1 MGAQVAMEQVI
12 GFLQNSYLYCAVAG
26 TAVFAVLFVMQLMGG
41 DADGVDGVDGADSVL
56 EGMNLFSIRSVM
68 AFLAT
73 YGWAGLCFRHQ
84 GWSGVAIALG
94 CGVFMMLVISF
105 LTSFLMRMQ
114 SSGNLSADD
123 FVGSSA
129 RVYLSIPGGRAAGG
143 RVIVTLKG
151 CTREVAACADE
162 PIAQGVEV
170 TIVAALSANVYLVR
184 PLS

>member
-1 MGAQVAMEQVI
+1 MEQVI

-41 DADGVDGVDGADSVL
+41 DADGADGVDGADNVL
-56 EGMNLFSIRSVM
+56 EGMNIFSIRSVM

-123 FVGSSA
+123 FVGCGA

-162 PIAQGVEV
+162 PIAQGAEV

-184 PLS
+184 PLA

>member
-1 MGAQVAMEQVI
+1 MEQVI
-12 GFLQNSYLYCAVAG
+12 GFLQNSYVYCAVAG

-41 DADGVDGVDGADSVL
+41 DADGADGADGADSVL
-56 EGMNLFSIRSVM
+56 EGMNIFSIRSVM

-105 LTSFLMRMQ
+105 LMSFLMRMQ
-114 SSGNLSADD
+114 SSGNLSAEDY
-123 FVGSSA
+123 VGSSG
-129 RVYLSIPGGRAAGG
+129 RVYLSIPGGRASGG

-170 TIVAALSANVYLVR
+170 TIVAALSASVYLVR
-184 PLS
+184 PLA